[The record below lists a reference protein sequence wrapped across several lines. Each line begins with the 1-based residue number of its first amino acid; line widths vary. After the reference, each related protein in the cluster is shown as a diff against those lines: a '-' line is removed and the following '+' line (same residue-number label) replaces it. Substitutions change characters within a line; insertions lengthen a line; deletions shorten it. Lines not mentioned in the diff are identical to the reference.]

1 MRFRIL
7 VPAIL
12 TIALST
18 VVAPAHAATPVR
30 TVSDAMALAASPAGL
45 YNLTLVGARG
55 EQAVDLALEQVK
67 DGFSA
72 LLITPTHES
81 WLSNVKF
88 DGKRLTGSTLTSA
101 GRGTLTLE
109 VTDSG
114 VRGSLVVAGQSIAIS
129 GTRER

>member
-45 YNLTLVGARG
+45 YNLTL
-55 EQAVDLALEQVK
+55 
-67 DGFSA
+67 
-72 LLITPTHES
+72 
-81 WLSNVKF
+81 
-88 DGKRLTGSTLTSA
+88 
-101 GRGTLTLE
+101 E